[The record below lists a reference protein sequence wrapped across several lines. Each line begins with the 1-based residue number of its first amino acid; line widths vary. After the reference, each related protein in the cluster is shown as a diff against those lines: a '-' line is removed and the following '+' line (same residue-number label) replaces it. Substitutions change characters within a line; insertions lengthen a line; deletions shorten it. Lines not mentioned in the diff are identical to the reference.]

1 MLDRPNLFG
10 RKEWLALPE
19 LGLPAIKAKID
30 TGARTSAL
38 HASNIRLAN
47 GPDGAVVHFQVSP
60 IPLRPDIRVDCSAS
74 VIDEREIVSSN
85 GKKDRRIIITT
96 IAKIGGRSWPIEI
109 GLTDRSSMSHRMLLG
124 RQAIPADVMVD
135 PAGAYYQVKLGA
147 SAYKTL
153 SRPTKV

>member
-1 MLDRPNLFG
+1 MLDQPNLFG

-38 HASNIRLAN
+38 HASAIRVVD
-47 GPDGAVVHFQVSP
+47 GPHGPAVHLQVSP
-60 IPLRPDIRVDCSAS
+60 IPLRPDIRIDCIAP
-74 VIDEREIVSSN
+74 VTGERDIISSN
-85 GKKDRRIIITT
+85 GKKERRIIITT
-96 IAKIGGRSWPIEI
+96 TAEIGERSWHIEI

-135 PAGAYYQVKLGA
+135 PSGIYYQTKLGA
-147 SAYKTL
+147 RAYKKLGT
-153 SRPTKV
+153 V